1 MEEDDVTIR
10 EQNFHSQV
18 REYIIC
24 FLLFAVLYIVS
35 YFIITRYKRKSDD
48 HEDEDAVVNRISLY
62 LCTFTLAVSGGA
74 VSLLPFSI
82 ISNEILL
89 SFPQNYYIQ
98 WLNGSLIH
106 GLWNLVS
113 LFSNLC
119 LFVLMP
125 FAYFFLESEGFAGS
139 KKGIKARILETFV
152 MLFLLAL
159 LILGIVWVASALI
172 DNDAASMESLYDLWE
187 FYLPYLYSCI
197 SLMGGLLLLMCTPVG
212 LSRMFTV
219 MGQLLVKPTILED
232 LDEQIYCIHLQ
243 EETLQRRLN
252 GSSTHAYT
260 RGSFAHQL
268 NKELDNI
275 RNQRNKLERRKK
287 ASGWEKNLLYPI
299 VMLILLTGTTI
310 SVLLV
315 ALNILY
321 LLVDETAMPKGS
333 TDRAIGNTSL
343 STFGVAQAVLEIV
356 LIFYLMVSSVV
367 GFYSL
372 RVFEGLTPRKDDT
385 TMTTIIGCCVSILVL
400 SSALPVM
407 SRTLGITRFDLLGDF
422 GRFNWLGNFYIVLSY
437 NLLFAVVTTLCLVR
451 KFTSAVREELLK
463 ALGLDKLQLSNSPT
477 DPESGKLSAN
487 GHQKTL

>member
-18 REYIIC
+18 REYIVC

-35 YFIITRYKRKSDD
+35 YCIISLYKRKSDD
-48 HEDEDAVVNRISLY
+48 QEDEDAIVNRISMY

-74 VSLLPFSI
+74 VLLLPFSI

-89 SFPQNYYIQ
+89 SLPKNYYIQ

-139 KKGIKARILETFV
+139 KKGIKARVLETFV
-152 MLFLLAL
+152 MLFLLGL

-212 LSRMFTV
+212 MSRMFTV

-232 LDEQIYCIHLQ
+232 LDEQIYCIQLQ
-243 EETLQRRLN
+243 EEALERRLN
-252 GSSTHAYT
+252 GMMSNSYLHGNSQHHLY
-260 RGSFAHQL
+260 
-268 NKELDNI
+268 KELENI

-287 ASGWEKNLLYPI
+287 ASAWEKNLLYPI
-299 VMLILLTGTTI
+299 VMMILLAGTAI

-315 ALNILY
+315 ALNIVY

-333 TDRAIGNTSL
+333 TERDIGNASL
-343 STFGVAQAVLEIV
+343 STFGVAQAVVEII
-356 LIFYLMVSSVV
+356 LMFYLMVSSVV

-372 RVFEGLTPRKDDT
+372 RIFQELTPIKDDT

-451 KFTSAVREELLK
+451 KFTSAVREALLK
-463 ALGLDKLQLSNSPT
+463 ALGLDKLNLSNNTT
-477 DPESGKLSAN
+477 DAESGKHAVN